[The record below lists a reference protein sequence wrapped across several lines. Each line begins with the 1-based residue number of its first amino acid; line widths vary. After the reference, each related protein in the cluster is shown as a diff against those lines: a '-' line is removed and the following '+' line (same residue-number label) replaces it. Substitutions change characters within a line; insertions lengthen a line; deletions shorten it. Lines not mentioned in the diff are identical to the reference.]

1 MEQQPL
7 AGFEGPIGSLWCI
20 GRNYAAHARELGN
33 PLPEAPV
40 VFLKPASSLV
50 GDGSLL
56 TWPAAI
62 GAVHHEVELVAVIGR
77 GGRDIATEA
86 ALDHVAGYALG
97 LDLTAR
103 DLQER
108 AKAAGLPWTEAKGRD
123 GFAPLSAFLPAD
135 RVPDPAT
142 LELRLWVD
150 GQLRQ
155 EGSCSQMLWPLPDL
169 IAYLSARFTLS
180 PGDLIFTGTP
190 PGVGALAAGDRLR
203 AELAAPVRQAQPP
216 DLEVSAGGRTTL
228 EGARGPLLSLEA
240 RVGSLT

>member
-1 MEQQPL
+1 MDPMEAL
-7 AGFEGPIGSLWCI
+7 TGYDGPIGSLWCI

-56 TWPAAI
+56 SWPAAI

-77 GGRDIATEA
+77 GGKDIAAVT

-103 DLQER
+103 DQQER

-123 GFAPLSAFLPAD
+123 GFAPLSAFLPAA
-135 RVPDPAT
+135 RVPDPGA
-142 LELRLWVD
+142 LELRLWVG

-155 EGSCSQMLWPLPDL
+155 EGSCTQMLWPLPEL
-169 IAYLSARFTLS
+169 IAHLSSRFTLR

-190 PGVGALAAGDRLR
+190 PGVGPLAAGDRLR
-203 AELAAPVRQAQPP
+203 AEL
-216 DLEVSAGGRTTL
+216 
-228 EGARGPLLSLEA
+228 GPGVLLSLEVG
-240 RVGSLT
+240 VGSLT

>member
-1 MEQQPL
+1 MEQQAL
-7 AGFEGPIGSLWCI
+7 AGYEGPIGSLWCI

-50 GDGSLL
+50 GDGCLL

-77 GGRDIATEA
+77 GGRDIPAAEA
-86 ALDHVAGYALG
+86 LAHVAGYALG

-123 GFAPLSAFLPAD
+123 GFAPVSAFLPAD
-135 RVPDPAT
+135 RVPDPAA
-142 LELRLWVD
+142 LELRLWV
-150 GQLRQ
+150 GGEKRQ
-155 EGSCSQMLWPLPDL
+155 EGRCDQMLWPLPAL
-169 IAYLSARFTLS
+169 IAHLSSRFTLR

-190 PGVGALAAGDRLR
+190 PGVGPLVAGDRLR
-203 AELAAPVRQAQPP
+203 AELGP
-216 DLEVSAGGRTTL
+216 
-228 EGARGPLLSLEA
+228 GALLRLEA